1 MVRKSSLVL
10 AVMTAFISSYFAYE
24 IVYIFP
30 KVTTAVGMIL
40 NIVLVSAEIL
50 TAIFSMYLYHSVF
63 CSMEWRHVN
72 YKGLKSFPFVTM
84 QIPVFNEPIRT
95 LRETLKACRNQE
107 YPKDRYEII
116 VADDSTDK
124 KQISQIKTLCK
135 EYGAK
140 FIHREHRN

>member
-72 YKGLKSFPFVTM
+72 YKGLKSFPFVSI
-84 QIPVFNEPIRT
+84 QIPVFNEPIKT
-95 LRETLKACRNQE
+95 LR
-107 YPKDRYEII
+107 
-116 VADDSTDK
+116 
-124 KQISQIKTLCK
+124 
-135 EYGAK
+135 
-140 FIHREHRN
+140 